1 MPKNK
6 IGIGIITCNRPH
18 YFYECIKSIDK
29 NIIGSIVVVNDG
41 KDLNEE
47 IKEYLNNSNIHY
59 ILNEKNLGVS
69 KTKNKAL
76 KYLLEQDCEHIFVLE
91 DDCIIGDNNVWNK
104 YIKAYEVTGIPHF
117 NFGPGSPW
125 NRKQDDPSII
135 GDLSKRQLA
144 KQNTSPNPKLTV
156 QHKDGVVLCMYEH
169 IVAMFT
175 YFHNSI
181 LKEVGFLDEEFYNA
195 WEHVEHTYRII
206 KAGKYTP
213 FWWFADIEGSE
224 NYIKEAENE
233 KANTSLASNEEKF
246 MKQVQEG
253 LQHFYKLHNTVPS
266 HIRAESKEEVIKTVK
281 KIYDNRSKNN

>member
-1 MPKNK
+1 MQKDK
-6 IGIGIITCNRPH
+6 IGVGIITCNREK
-18 YFYECIKSIDK
+18 YFSECIRSINLSKIDK
-29 NIIGSIVVVNDG
+29 IVVINDG
-41 KDLNEE
+41 SDLTSELKD
-47 IKEYLNNSNIHY
+47 YLEQNNISY
-59 ILNEKNLGVS
+59 ILNEKNLGVG

-76 KYLLEQDCEHIFVLE
+76 KFLMENDCEHIFVLE
-91 DDCIIGDNNVWNK
+91 DDCIISDNNIWEK
-104 YIKAYEVTGIPHF
+104 YIKAYKVTGIPHF
-117 NFGPGSPW
+117 NYGPASPW

-144 KQNTSPNPKLTV
+144 NQNTPPNPKLIV
-156 QHKDGVVLCMYEH
+156 QHKEDVVLCMYEH

-181 LKEVGFLDEEFYNA
+181 LNEVGFLDEGFYNA

-224 NYIKEAENE
+224 NYIKEAKNE
-233 KANTSLASNEEKF
+233 KANTSLASSETKF

-266 HIRAESKEEVIKTVK
+266 YIQAESKEEVIKTIK
-281 KIYDNRSKNN
+281 KIYDNRPKNI